1 MAETTQNAPLAEEEF
16 AASNGI
22 EWSTG
27 LPLSQLTAADLNIA
41 QNAPKAVTD
50 RGNQPEAFLADPEVD
65 PNNLE
70 QAGWGVIFAPNTPD
84 AVKQAL
90 EPLLAR
96 RESQAK
102 RLFKRFEGRQAP
114 TNGELVRDWLERRNV
129 TFATVDPENGVPL
142 YLLLV
147 ASPDAISFEFQYLL
161 DTYWNVGRLHFDTF
175 EDYRAYAENVAA
187 YERET
192 GVPHRK
198 RVTVF
203 APRNNADRATA
214 FFHNQVA
221 QPLTT
226 GLRPLGQNQGFQL
239 RSVLADN
246 ATKEELADILN
257 GKRPGGLPALL
268 LTGSHGA
275 YAGTEDP
282 KQAERIGALVTQ
294 DWPGLGNSMKEDYCF
309 GAFDFGADERIYG
322 LVHFFYACY
331 GGGCPKF
338 DTYSKSRKLIAPEPL
353 VSRLPQTM
361 LRRGALASIAHI
373 DRAFATSFQTSRQ
386 QPQVQDIRGVLVQIM
401 QGQRVG
407 QAMDAFNVRWSV
419 LAAELSELQRKNDID
434 QSSISESTLNN
445 CWLARDDARNYAVFG
460 DPAVRLRVDTMES

>member
-1 MAETTQNAPLAEEEF
+1 MADTTQNTPLAEEEF
-16 AASNGI
+16 AASSGI

-27 LPLSQLTAADLNIA
+27 LPLPQVTAADLDIV
-41 QNAPKAVTD
+41 QNAPKAVTNRGD
-50 RGNQPEAFLADPEVD
+50 RPEAFLVDPEVD

-90 EPLLAR
+90 EPLLER
-96 RESQAK
+96 REAQAK

-114 TNGELVRDWLERRNV
+114 RNDEPVRDWIERGGV

-147 ASPDAISFEFQYLL
+147 GSPDAISFEFQYLL
-161 DTYWNVGRLHFDTF
+161 DTYWCVGRLHFDTA
-175 EDYRAYAENVAA
+175 EDCRAYAENVAA
-187 YERET
+187 YET
-192 GVPHRK
+192 GTIVPHGK

-226 GLRPLGQNQGFQL
+226 GRRPLGQNQGFQL
-239 RSVLADN
+239 RSVLADD
-246 ATKEELADILN
+246 ATKEEFAGILN
-257 GKRPGGLPALL
+257 GKKDGGLPALL
-268 LTGSHGA
+268 FTGSHGA
-275 YAGTEDP
+275 YAGMEDS

-294 DWPGLGNSMKEDYCF
+294 DWPGLGNSMKDDYCF
-309 GAFDFGADERIYG
+309 TASDFGSDEKLHG
-322 LVHFFYACY
+322 LIHFFFACY

-338 DTYSKSRKLIAPEPL
+338 DTYSKSRKQIAPETL

-361 LRRGALASIAHI
+361 LKRGALASIAHV

-407 QAMDAFNVRWSV
+407 QAMDAFNMRWSV
-419 LAAELSELQRKNDID
+419 LAAELTELLRDRDID
-434 QSSISESTLNN
+434 PTSTSDNKLTN
-445 CWLARDDARNYAVFG
+445 CWLARDDARNYALFG
-460 DPAVRLRVDTMES
+460 DPAVRLRVDAMKS